1 MSAASES
8 QIQREVKPFKPV
20 VGYFLEGKLTFEIS
34 LNTDR
39 VSLFKIKI
47 KEEKKKREDS
57 EINSG

>member
-8 QIQREVKPFKPV
+8 QIQRQVKSFKPA

-39 VSLFKIKI
+39 VSRR
-47 KEEKKKREDS
+47 KKKREDS